1 MRAGR
6 RSSPCLFDNETP
18 PCGDSRLDSRV
29 TGGKIE
35 CVNVLR
41 ARTVAAAGCAL
52 AAAVS
57 LPTAAGQ
64 AVPVHTAVGVEYAQP
79 GMAATLAGT
88 RAPAVKYFPDAYAW
102 GKMQP
107 SPGAAIDFAVTD
119 GYVREYQAAGFSELV
134 MALNPQCSWGS
145 RGGND
150 LSPKPQYLDAYGQ
163 WVAALVERY
172 DGDGAADMPGLMRA
186 VRTYEI
192 GTEFSTYEPEPVA
205 NYLEMLERAHQTAH
219 AAYAEVRIAHCAFL
233 TTTAFRND
241 PTPGQYEAAFAA
253 VDPRIMYHSLQD
265 MRAVLDH
272 PELFELVNAHSIG
285 DPDEIAA
292 IVAWLRWE
300 MAQRGYERPIV
311 ISDTSTT
318 PFIAWGPA
326 TTCVGLPAQLGLIV
340 PPAVAADRCR
350 LAAYFTT
357 LVAGEAAVVEWT
369 QAFAAA
375 DLVEKVVV
383 ATEQGIELIDTW
395 STEDIWFLKLP
406 LFGAGAGTAAWAGMA
421 EWTANPVTEQR
432 TFVSRRPALTALE
445 QVVRHL
451 GAAETILRVPHADPR
466 VRLFQL
472 DGQGGRGWVGWLAAV
487 PVVLPGDPVPVVEVT
502 VEASAAPVVA
512 ERVAGGGGPG
522 CSYLSLAP
530 GPVAVPLTLAPVFV
544 TAGADERCAPRPHR
558 RLGRAAGA
566 P

>member
-1 MRAGR
+1 M
-6 RSSPCLFDNETP
+6 
-18 PCGDSRLDSRV
+18 

-41 ARTVAAAGCAL
+41 ARTVVAAGCAL

-57 LPTAAGQ
+57 VPTAAGQ
-64 AVPVHTAVGVEYAQP
+64 AVPVRTAIGVEYAQP

-102 GKMQP
+102 GKMQR
-107 SPGAAIDFAVTD
+107 SAGAALDFSVTD
-119 GYVREYQAAGFSELV
+119 RYVREFQAAGFTELV

-145 RGGND
+145 RASND
-150 LSPKPQYLDAYGQ
+150 LSPKPEYLEAYGQ

-172 DGDGAADMPGLMRA
+172 DGDGIADMPGLVRA

-192 GTEFSTYEPEPVA
+192 GTEFSTYEPEPVEH
-205 NYLEMLERAHQTAH
+205 YLGMLARAHQAAH
-219 AAYAEVRIAHCAFL
+219 AAYTEVRVAHCAFL
-233 TTTAFRND
+233 PTTAFKDD

-292 IVAWLRWE
+292 IAAWLRWE
-300 MAQRGYERPIV
+300 MAQRGYERPII

-326 TTCVGLPAQLGLIV
+326 TSCAGVPAQLGLIV
-340 PPAVAADRCR
+340 PPAVEGDRCR
-350 LAAYFTT
+350 LAAYFGSLLAADT
-357 LVAGEAAVVEWT
+357 AVVRWT

-375 DLVEKVVV
+375 DLVQKVVV
-383 ATEQGIELIDTW
+383 ATAAGIELIDTW

-421 EWTANPVTEQR
+421 EWIANPATEQR
-432 TFVSRRPALTALE
+432 TFVSRRPALSALE

-451 GAAETILRVPHADPR
+451 GNAETISRLAHPDPR

-472 DGQGGRGWVGWLAAV
+472 DAPGARGWVGWLAAV
-487 PVVLPGDPVPVVEVT
+487 PIVLPGDPVPVVEVT

-512 ERVAGGGGPG
+512 ERVAGGGQPG
-522 CSYLSLAP
+522 CSYLSFAP
-530 GPVAVPLTLAPVFV
+530 GPVAVPLTPAPVFV
-544 TAGADERCAPRPHR
+544 TAGGDARCAPRPHR
-558 RLGRAAGA
+558 RLARAAGA

>member
-1 MRAGR
+1 MAAGA
-6 RSSPCLFDNETP
+6 
-18 PCGDSRLDSRV
+18 
-29 TGGKIE
+29 
-35 CVNVLR
+35 VL
-41 ARTVAAAGCAL
+41 AAVAAVR
-52 AAAVS
+52 AAAEE
-57 LPTAAGQ
+57 
-64 AVPVHTAVGVEYAQP
+64 AVVVHTAIGVEYAQP

-88 RAPAVKYFPDAYAW
+88 GAPAVKYFPDAYAW

-107 SPGAAIDFAVTD
+107 SPGAAINFAVTD

-150 LSPKPQYLDAYGQ
+150 LSPKPEYLDAYGQ

-172 DGDGAADMPGLMRA
+172 DGDGVTDMPGLMRA

-205 NYLEMLERAHQTAH
+205 NYLGMLERAHQTAH
-219 AAYAEVRIAHCAFL
+219 AAYAGVRIAHCAFL

-253 VDPRIMYHSLQD
+253 VDRRIMYHSLQD

-292 IVAWLRWE
+292 IAAWLRWE
-300 MAQRGYERPIV
+300 MAQRGYQRPII

-318 PFIAWGPA
+318 PLIAWGPA
-326 TTCVGLPAQLGLIV
+326 TLCTGLPAQLGLIV
-340 PPAVAADRCR
+340 PPAIEADRCR
-350 LAAYFTT
+350 LAAYFTS
-357 LVAGEAAVVEWT
+357 LVAGNAATVRWT

-375 DLVEKVVV
+375 DLVEKVVI
-383 ATEQGIELIDTW
+383 ATEQDIELIDTW

-421 EWTANPVTEQR
+421 EWNANPFTEQR
-432 TFVSRRPALTALE
+432 TWISRRPALVALE

-451 GAAETILRVPHADPR
+451 SAAETIMRLPHPDSR

-472 DGQGGRGWVGWLAAV
+472 DGPGARGWVGWLAAV
-487 PVVLPGDPVPVVEVT
+487 PVVLPGDPVPMVEVT
-502 VEASAAPVVA
+502 VEAPAAPVVA
-512 ERVAGGGGPG
+512 ERVAGSGQPG
-522 CSYLSLAP
+522 CIYLSLVPGAMAVQLTPAP
-530 GPVAVPLTLAPVFV
+530 LFV
-544 TAGADERCAPRPHR
+544 TAGSETRCTPHPRR
-558 RLGRAAGA
+558 RLSSR
-566 P
+566 